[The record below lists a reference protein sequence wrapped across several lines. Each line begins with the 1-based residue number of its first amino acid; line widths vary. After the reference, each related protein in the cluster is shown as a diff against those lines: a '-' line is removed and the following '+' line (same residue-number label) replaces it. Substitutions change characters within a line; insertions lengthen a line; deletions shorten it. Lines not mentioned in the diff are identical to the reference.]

1 MDKLFNIVFFDET
14 FEFLSN
20 LEKKHYEKIIFN
32 IRKAQTRHDPELFKK
47 LKDEIWEFRTLYQ
60 GLHYR
65 LLSFWDKTDS
75 ENTLVVSTHGIVKKT
90 SKTPDSEI
98 QKAKQIRLRYFED
111 KEMKTHTLDEV
122 QDKLIGKIGTPNR
135 DRFEYELQMDL
146 IGQAI
151 KQTRQ
156 ERKLTQE
163 ELGKLIGVQKAQISR
178 IENNASNV
186 TIETLMRVFNA
197 LQAKV
202 MLSVELPH
210 FKISLGQ

>member
-1 MDKLFNIVFFDET
+1 
-14 FEFLSN
+14 
-20 LEKKHYEKIIFN
+20 
-32 IRKAQTRHDPELFKK
+32 
-47 LKDEIWEFRTLYQ
+47 
-60 GLHYR
+60 
-65 LLSFWDKTDS
+65 
-75 ENTLVVSTHGIVKKT
+75 
-90 SKTPDSEI
+90 
-98 QKAKQIRLRYFED
+98 
-111 KEMKTHTLDEV
+111 MKTHTLDEV
-122 QDKLIGKIGTPNR
+122 QDKLIGKIGTTNR
-135 DRFEYELQMDL
+135 DRFEYELQMVL

-210 FKISLGQ
+210 FKISFGQ

>member
-1 MDKLFNIVFFDET
+1 
-14 FEFLSN
+14 
-20 LEKKHYEKIIFN
+20 
-32 IRKAQTRHDPELFKK
+32 
-47 LKDEIWEFRTLYQ
+47 
-60 GLHYR
+60 
-65 LLSFWDKTDS
+65 
-75 ENTLVVSTHGIVKKT
+75 
-90 SKTPDSEI
+90 
-98 QKAKQIRLRYFED
+98 
-111 KEMKTHTLDEV
+111 MKTHTLDEV
-122 QDKLIGKIGTPNR
+122 QDQLIGKIGTPNR

-151 KQTRQ
+151 KKTRQ

-186 TIETLMRVFNA
+186 TVETLMRVFNA